1 MLPKVKKTPK
11 QQLKSFTAKAR
22 KEAARIE
29 KEQEF
34 RKKVEDLQWIEHD
47 KLVLRKMQRQQ
58 LKQAKR
64 NEQLA
69 RKAQNK
75 NMLEAESKEISEI
88 RKKPVDIDAQ
98 EEKDKVEEEIDYET
112 EEYLKQK
119 LLNNKIARDRP
130 ELFVNSNRLQPVEP
144 LVAEK

>member
-47 KLVLRKMQRQQ
+47 KLVLRKKQRQQ

-75 NMLEAESKEISEI
+75 NMLETESKEISEI
-88 RKKPVDIDAQ
+88 RKKPVETDAQ

-130 ELFVNSNRLQPVEP
+130 ELFVNSNILQPIEP